1 MKIPHRRQFL
11 QLAAGAAALPMV
23 SRIARAQAYPSRP
36 VRWIVGFAPG
46 GSADIHA
53 RLMAQWL
60 SERLGQQF
68 IIENKPGANTNI
80 AMQAAVNSRPDGYT
94 LVTLTSSNS
103 SNATLYESLPFD
115 LRRDLTF
122 VAAVSKGALA
132 LEVNPSF
139 QVKSVAEFIAHAKAN
154 PAKTTVASYG
164 VGSTSHLAQELFKM
178 MTGINVV
185 HVPYRGDAPALTDAI
200 SGQVQSTFSTL
211 AASLEYVRTGKLRAL
226 GVTTATRWDA
236 LPEVPPF
243 GDFVPGYEAST
254 WSGVA
259 APKGIP
265 LEIVEKLNREINA
278 GLADPKIR
286 ARIADLGNVPMPM
299 TRTEFGK
306 LFADD
311 TEKWGKV
318 IRAANI
324 KPA

>member
-1 MKIPHRRQFL
+1 MKLHRRSFL
-11 QLAAGAAALPMV
+11 HLAAGAAALPMV
-23 SRIARAQAYPSRP
+23 SRIARAQTYPTRP

-46 GSADIHA
+46 GAADIFA
-53 RLMAQWL
+53 RQIAQWL

-103 SNATLYESLPFD
+103 SNATLYESLPFN
-115 LRRDLTF
+115 LQRDLTL
-122 VAAVSKGALA
+122 VAAVSKGAMV

-139 QVKSVAEFIAHAKAN
+139 QVRSVSEFIAYAKSN

-200 SGQVQSTFSTL
+200 SGQVQATFSTV

-236 LPEVPPF
+236 LPEVPPI

-259 APKGIP
+259 APKGTP

-286 ARIADLGNVPMPM
+286 ARIADLGSVAMPM
-299 TRTEFGK
+299 TRTEFDK

>member
-1 MKIPHRRQFL
+1 M
-11 QLAAGAAALPMV
+11 
-23 SRIARAQAYPSRP
+23 S
-36 VRWIVGFAPG
+36 
-46 GSADIHA
+46 
-53 RLMAQWL
+53 
-60 SERLGQQF
+60 
-68 IIENKPGANTNI
+68 
-80 AMQAAVNSRPDGYT
+80 
-94 LVTLTSSNS
+94 
-103 SNATLYESLPFD
+103 SLPFN

-139 QVKSVAEFIAHAKAN
+139 QVKSVAEFIAYAKAN

-164 VGSTSHLAQELFKM
+164 IGSTSHLAQELFKM

-211 AASLEYVRTGKLRAL
+211 PASLEYVRTGKLRAL

-236 LPEVPPF
+236 LPEVPTF

-286 ARIADLGNVPMPM
+286 ARIADLG
-299 TRTEFGK
+299 RR
-306 LFADD
+306 ADAND
-311 TEKWGKV
+311 ANRIRQADCRRHREVGQGDPGGQHQGGV
-318 IRAANI
+318 IRPGSGNPLHSMAAT
-324 KPA
+324 KKVQHVADL